1 MSARGYS
8 TLLLRDIRCAN
19 PHMLGVQL
27 AKLCVDK
34 NIPVSD
40 VAEFFGVS
48 RVSVYAWFRG
58 QVEVSDKHAA
68 KVQELLDKL
77 S

>member
-1 MSARGYS
+1 
-8 TLLLRDIRCAN
+8 
-19 PHMLGVQL
+19 MLGVRL

-68 KVQELLDKL
+68 KVQDLLDKL